1 MLLQRLHN
9 YVTEPLYNT
18 GCYVNDEYT
27 ILKFALTE
35 SQKRILDV
43 LSLGN
48 SYRVHVHMEN
58 FPWREF
64 EELLGEHLVYAL
76 RMSKKRVSH
85 ANLRNELYPTCIFD
99 LYIQKYNSFSFA

>member
-1 MLLQRLHN
+1 MILQRLHN

-18 GCYVNDEYT
+18 GCYVSDEYT
-27 ILKFALTE
+27 VLKYALTE

-48 SYRVHVHMEN
+48 SYRVHVSMEN

-64 EELLGEHLVYAL
+64 EELLGDHLIYAL
-76 RMSKKRVSH
+76 RMSKKRASQ
-85 ANLRNELYPTCIFD
+85 ACMRNEIYSPCIFD